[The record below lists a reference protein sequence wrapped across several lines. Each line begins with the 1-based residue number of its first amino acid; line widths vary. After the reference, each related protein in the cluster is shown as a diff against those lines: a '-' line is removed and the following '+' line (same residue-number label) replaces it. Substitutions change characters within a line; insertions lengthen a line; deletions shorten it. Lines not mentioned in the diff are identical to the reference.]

1 MCLITFHIAQYPTY
15 KLVLA
20 ANRDE
25 VYARPTEAAHFWEN
39 QSTLL
44 AGKDLEA
51 NGTWLGITKAGKI
64 AAITNCHDGEFEE
77 ASHTKKKSRGK
88 IVTNYL
94 DSSLS
99 PEDFLNE
106 LTAEKNAYLPF
117 NVLLGTVDQLFHF
130 NSREQNFTPLM
141 PGTHSISNATL
152 NTPWPKVSRTKE
164 QINKLASEKD
174 AYMES
179 LFQMMMDETPAPDD
193 QLPNT
198 PLPLDLNRKVSA
210 PFIKTD
216 EFGTRCTTLILV
228 DQENNVTFVE
238 RTYDDTQ
245 NYVDRTFEFTI

>member
-1 MCLITFHIAQYPTY
+1 MCLITFRIAQHPTY

-25 VYARPTEAAHFWEN
+25 AYARPTEAANFWKS
-39 QSTLL
+39 QPTLL

-51 NGTWLGITKAGKI
+51 NGTWLGITKEGKI
-64 AAITNCHDGEFEE
+64 AAITNCHDGDFEE
-77 ASHTKKKSRGK
+77 AIPAKKKSRGK
-88 IVTNYL
+88 IVTDYL
-94 DSSLS
+94 ASPLS

-106 LTAEKNAYLPF
+106 LIEEKDAYLPF

-130 NSREQNFTPLM
+130 NSLEQSFTPLK

-152 NTPWPKVSRTKE
+152 NTPWPKVRRTKE

-238 RTYDDTQ
+238 RTYDHTQ